1 MGEAMKHTLG
11 QKMAAEFAGTLL
23 LLCAIVGSGI
33 MAERLCAGNTGLALL
48 VNVLAIAGALTAI
61 LLALIPVSGAHL
73 NPVVTLV
80 DRLLGRMSNRDA
92 AGYVLAQFAGAV
104 SGTMLANGMFG
115 LRLVQRST
123 HARHG
128 AGVLVGEFVATF
140 GLLLIIWGCARS
152 RPTAVPFAVGG
163 YILGAIWF
171 TSSTAFANPAVTV
184 ARTLTDTFT
193 GIRPV
198 DAPAFVAVE
207 LAAGLVAVPVLR
219 WLFGGLAE

>member
-1 MGEAMKHTLG
+1 MKHTLG
-11 QKMAAEFAGTLL
+11 QRMAAEFLGTML

-48 VNVLAIAGALTAI
+48 VNAIAIAGALTAI
-61 LLALIPVSGAHL
+61 LLALIHVSGAHL

-80 DRLLGRMSNRDA
+80 DRLMGRMTNRDA
-92 AGYVLAQFAGAV
+92 AAYVLAQFAGSV
-104 SGTMLANGMFG
+104 CGTIVANGMFG
-115 LRLVQRST
+115 LAVVQRST

-128 AGVLVGEFVATF
+128 ADVLVGEFVATC
-140 GLLLIIWGCARS
+140 GLLLIIWGCAKAR
-152 RPTAVPFAVGG
+152 TAAVPFAVGG

-171 TSSTAFANPAVTV
+171 TSSTSFANPAVTL

-193 GIRPV
+193 GIRPT
-198 DAPAFVAVE
+198 DAPAFIAVE
-207 LAAGLVAVPVLR
+207 LAAGLVAAPVLR